1 MRVTPW
7 GRGLGESRGTF
18 QANAGLIRVYENT
31 RGCPQ
36 GVGTS
41 LYSSWLRGPRCYPS
55 IKRPRRQAM
64 INAERLLVGLFS
76 AEHLTGQTFNL

>member
-1 MRVTPW
+1 MRVTPR
-7 GRGLGESRGTF
+7 GRGSGESRGTF

-36 GVGTS
+36 GVGS
-41 LYSSWLRGPRCYPS
+41 SPYSSWLRGPRCYPS
-55 IKRPRRQAM
+55 IKRPRGQAM

-76 AEHLTGQTFNL
+76 CRTSDGANF